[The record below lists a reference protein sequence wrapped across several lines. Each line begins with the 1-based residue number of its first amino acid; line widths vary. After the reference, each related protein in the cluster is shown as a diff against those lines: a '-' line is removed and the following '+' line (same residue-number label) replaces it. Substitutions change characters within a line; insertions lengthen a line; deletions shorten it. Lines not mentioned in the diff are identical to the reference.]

1 MHTIIK
7 GLVSALRLEQ
17 AKNAQLRH
25 LLETIHGKHHIVEPT
40 IYKDVVRAGK
50 AGRKKKIG

>member
-1 MHTIIK
+1 MHAIIK

-25 LLETIHGKHHIVEPT
+25 LLETIYSKDHIVEPT
-40 IYKDVVRAGK
+40 IYKDMVKSGQSRT
-50 AGRKKKIG
+50 

>member
-17 AKNAQLRH
+17 AQNAQLH

-50 AGRKKKIG
+50 AGRKKKMG